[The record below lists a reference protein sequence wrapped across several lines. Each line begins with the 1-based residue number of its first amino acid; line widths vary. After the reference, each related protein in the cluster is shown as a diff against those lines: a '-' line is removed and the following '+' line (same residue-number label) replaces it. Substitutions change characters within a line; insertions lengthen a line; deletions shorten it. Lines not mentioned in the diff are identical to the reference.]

1 MAIASPS
8 GTCAKVLVVSAG
20 PGVRV
25 WSASI
30 PTECVTPEI
39 TELLDN
45 IDARRPGWR
54 EDGIDLLDRV
64 QNTWSDSG
72 KPFCTSD
79 SDGDDTDST
88 VSVDMSGVEIH
99 SVPCPLLVTR
109 ICLMIE
115 YDIFG

>member
-1 MAIASPS
+1 MP
-8 GTCAKVLVVSAG
+8 AG
-20 PGVRV
+20 
-25 WSASI
+25 
-30 PTECVTPEI
+30 
-39 TELLDN
+39 
-45 IDARRPGWR
+45 
-54 EDGIDLLDRV
+54 
-64 QNTWSDSG
+64 DSG